1 MPKQF
6 WFIVGAVAFAVM
18 IPLLPA
24 MLRLRITIFRKL
36 HWDPVADWHERN
48 FRDIIVWL
56 RLTLAASVVICLV
69 LAF

>member
-36 HWDPVADWHERN
+36 HWDRVADWHERN
-48 FRDIIVWL
+48 FSEIIVWL
-56 RLTLAASVVICLV
+56 RLALAAAVVICLV